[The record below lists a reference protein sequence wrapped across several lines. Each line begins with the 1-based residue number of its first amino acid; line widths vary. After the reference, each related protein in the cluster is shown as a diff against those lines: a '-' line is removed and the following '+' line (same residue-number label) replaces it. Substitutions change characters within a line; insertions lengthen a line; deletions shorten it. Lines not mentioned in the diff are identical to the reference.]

1 MRDFIKK
8 MREEGLV
15 VDVDEP
21 VSADM
26 QAPKMAAGTDKL
38 LFFHNIE
45 GARAVMNL
53 TASRRA
59 ISLALG
65 IDENRM
71 VKTLADAK
79 FDGNVKTAGIPRH
92 EKTRSLLNSHHAS
105 FPPGCREVS
114 HIRDSFFPV

>member
-1 MRDFIKK
+1 MREFIKK

-38 LFFHNIE
+38 IFFHKIE
-45 GARAVMNL
+45 GVRAVMNL

-59 ISLALG
+59 LSLALG
-65 IDENRM
+65 IDENQM

-79 FDGNVKTAGIPRH
+79 FDGNVKTSGDPRH
-92 EKTRSLLNSHHAS
+92 EKTRSFFNSHHAS
-105 FPPGCREVS
+105 FPPGCREVP
-114 HIRDSFFPV
+114 HIRDCFFPL